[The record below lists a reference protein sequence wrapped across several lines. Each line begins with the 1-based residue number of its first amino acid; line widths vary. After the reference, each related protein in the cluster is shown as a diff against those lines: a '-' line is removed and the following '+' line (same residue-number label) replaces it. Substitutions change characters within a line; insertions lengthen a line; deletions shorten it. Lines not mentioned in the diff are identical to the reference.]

1 MTTLAFDAGA
11 DPILERRARIQQVAA
26 ASLKRRKATST
37 VAIAICWLFLA
48 IAIVPLVW
56 VLAYVVVK
64 GLPAW
69 NVDFFTKVTVPEG
82 IPGGGVWNAIVGT
95 VEIGLVATAVTVP
108 VGLLCGLFLA
118 ESDGRVAAAIRFTAD
133 VMTGVPSI
141 TIGIFGYIAIVK
153 TVSNG
158 AYSALAGA
166 FAIGVIMLPVIM
178 RAGET
183 AIRGVPSQLSE
194 AALALGPGG
203 ATTARRVVVP
213 AALPGIITGVL
224 LAVAR
229 GLGETAPLLLTIFGN
244 QYLQWNPTKPMD
256 ALPVVIY
263 NNSSQPYADLLQ
275 VAWGAALLLVVV
287 VLILSIG
294 SRVLAAVLQREKR

>member
-1 MTTLAFDAGA
+1 MTTLSFDASS
-11 DPILERRARIQQVAA
+11 DPILERRRRIQSVASV
-26 ASLKRRKATST
+26 SLKRRKVYSRI
-37 VAIAICWLFLA
+37 AIGICWLFLA
-48 IAIVPLVW
+48 VAIVPLIAV
-56 VLAYVVVK
+56 VFYVVIK

-69 NVDFFTKVTVPEG
+69 SVDFFTKVTVPEG

-95 VEIGLVATAVTVP
+95 IEIGAVATAVTVP
-108 VGLLCGLFLA
+108 IGLLCGLFLA
-118 ESDGRVAAAIRFTAD
+118 ESEGKVAATIRFSAD

-153 TVSNG
+153 NFG
-158 AYSALAGA
+158 GYSGLAGA
-166 FAIGVIMLPVIM
+166 FAIGIIMLPVIM

-183 AIRGVPSQLSE
+183 AIRGVPANLSE
-194 AALALGPGG
+194 AAFALG
-203 ATTARRVVVP
+203 ARKAATARRVVLP

-224 LAVAR
+224 LAIAR

-244 QYLQWNPTKPMD
+244 QYLQWNPTKPME
-256 ALPVVIY
+256 ALPLVIY

-275 VAWGAALLLVVV
+275 VAWGAALLLMVV

-294 SRVLAAVLQREKR
+294 SRVVASVLQREKR

>member
-1 MTTLAFDAGA
+1 MTTLAFDVSA
-11 DPILERRARIQQVAA
+11 DPILERRRRIQSVAS
-26 ASLKRRKATST
+26 ASLKRRKIYSR
-37 VAIAICWLFLA
+37 IAIGICWAFLA
-48 IAIVPLVW
+48 IAIVPLIAV
-56 VLAYVVVK
+56 VAYVVIK

-69 NVDFFTKVTVPEG
+69 NADFFTKVTEPEG

-95 VEIGLVATAVTVP
+95 AVIGFSATLVTVP

-118 ESDGRVAAAIRFTAD
+118 ESDGRIAAAIRFAAD

-153 TVSNG
+153 NFG
-158 AYSALAGA
+158 YSGLAGA
-166 FAIGVIMLPVIM
+166 FAIGIIMLPVII

-183 AIRGVPSQLSE
+183 AIRGVPQHLSE
-194 AALALGPGG
+194 AALALG
-203 ATTARRVVVP
+203 ARRSTIARRVVVP

-244 QYLQWNPTKPMD
+244 QFMQWNPTKPMN
-256 ALPVVIY
+256 ALPLTIF
-263 NNSSQPYADLLQ
+263 NNSSQPYPDLVQ
-275 VAWGAALLLVVV
+275 IAWGAALLLLVI
-287 VLILSIG
+287 VLVLSVG
-294 SRVLAAVLQREKR
+294 SRVLAAVLQKERR

>member
-1 MTTLAFDAGA
+1 MTTMAFDASA
-11 DPILERRARIQQVAA
+11 DPILERRRRIQAVAS
-26 ASLKRRKATST
+26 ASLKRRKVSSRI
-37 VAIAICWLFLA
+37 AIGICWLFLA
-48 IAIVPLVW
+48 VAIVPLVW
-56 VLAYVVVK
+56 VVAYVIVK
-64 GLPAW
+64 GIPAW
-69 NVDFFTKVTVPEG
+69 NADFFTQVTVPEG

-95 VEIGLVATAVTVP
+95 AIIGAIATAVTVP

-118 ESDGRVAAAIRFTAD
+118 ESDGRIASAIRFSAD

-158 AYSALAGA
+158 HYSGLAGA
-166 FAIGVIMLPVIM
+166 FAIGVIMLPVVM

-183 AIRGVPSQLSE
+183 AIRGVPAHLSE
-194 AALALGPGG
+194 AGLALGARR
-203 ATTARRVVVP
+203 ATIARRVVVP

-244 QYLQWNPTKPMD
+244 QYLQWNPTQPMD
-256 ALPVVIY
+256 ALPLVIY

-275 VAWGAALLLVVV
+275 VAWGAALLLMAV
-287 VLILSIG
+287 VLVLSVG
-294 SRVLAAVLQREKR
+294 SRVLAARMQRERR